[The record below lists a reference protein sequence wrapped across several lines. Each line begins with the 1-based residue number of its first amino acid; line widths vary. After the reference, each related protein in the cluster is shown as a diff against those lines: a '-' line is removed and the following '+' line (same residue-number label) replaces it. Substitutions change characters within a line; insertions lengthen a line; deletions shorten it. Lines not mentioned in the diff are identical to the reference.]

1 MKPLTKTIWSHES
14 ADSKT
19 KQYVSEIR
27 QSLPKPVRSFRA
39 LVKEIAKISFN
50 NPDLAIFYRGQ
61 KREHFVTRSY
71 TSAYPSI
78 LRNLKGRR
86 PSRLFLS
93 QRYEILYKA
102 DELLLNVFESKE
114 WDGESV
120 ITKFPEVSWAILQH
134 YEICDTPLLDV
145 TSSLRVACSIALRHN
160 RNEGI
165 VYAFGFPHTNG
176 SISYYADEELINL
189 RLLSI
194 CPPVAMRPHFQ
205 EGYLVGTFPTTE
217 ISWRTVQYDL
227 SRRLIAKF
235 VINRKKFW
243 DTSFHEIPQ
252 KALFPRVDRMERL
265 ASGIHKSLQDW
276 CFNKG
281 FQSTLLPSRNR
292 SLPLAR

>member
-14 ADSKT
+14 VDNKT
-19 KQYVSEIR
+19 KQYVRELR
-27 QSLPKPVRSFRA
+27 QGFPKPVSSFRA

-61 KREHFVTRSY
+61 KREHFVTRRY

-86 PSRLFLS
+86 SSRLFLS
-93 QRYEILYKA
+93 QRYEILNKA
-102 DELLLNVFESKE
+102 DELLLDAFESKE

-145 TSSLRVACSIALRHN
+145 TSSLRVACSFALHHN
-160 RNEGI
+160 GNKGI
-165 VYAFGFPHTNG
+165 IYAFGFPHTNG

-217 ISWRTVQYDL
+217 MR
-227 SRRLIAKF
+227 
-235 VINRKKFW
+235 
-243 DTSFHEIPQ
+243 EI
-252 KALFPRVDRMERL
+252 RD
-265 ASGIHKSLQDW
+265 GY
-276 CFNKG
+276 
-281 FQSTLLPSRNR
+281 
-292 SLPLAR
+292 